1 MKTDDDNV
9 RRWLASA
16 ISRSPKSDRYRQ
28 HHGPSAKDFEMA
40 DDILS
45 EFSVVPLHKINEAE
59 ADALE
64 DAADAY
70 PTYGTGR
77 VGPNASEWLL
87 ERATNI
93 RTGIHP

>member
-45 EFSVVPLHKINEAE
+45 EFSVVPLHKSNEAE
-59 ADALE
+59 AEALE
-64 DAADAY
+64 GAADAY
-70 PTYGTGR
+70 PTYGPDR
-77 VGPNASEWLL
+77 IGPPASDWLL
-87 ERATNI
+87 ERASLI
-93 RTGIHP
+93 RAGIHP